1 MNSLNHRY
9 ILSPLLALPL
19 LMAPAVAMGQLHESV
34 QVDGTYLRDV
44 LHPDRINRLPRLT
57 HFALGETPLDYATAG
72 VKADFTPMA
81 PVIPATAWGASRQGL
96 PTLGYLDL
104 EAGSY
109 LNSSLSFG
117 IGLLR
122 QPEQRLDLRLQHN
135 STSLWHPYGD
145 LTGARISYAECLGLS
160 YARRFRDMGIFTASA
175 QYHLGYFNYY
185 GIDPEIIGYQPLSYP
200 SASSDRTAPPA
211 WDGGSRYFAPTQTLN
226 DAALRLGWSSDPEG
240 EWPVDWHAGAGL
252 RHFAYRTATRETEIS
267 LEGGLSAKLPGY
279 SRVGVDADLRFLCYG
294 EGEHPVP
301 GTEALAAPDSY
312 SALSIS
318 PYYKWQKN
326 NLSLLVGADVDLTFN
341 ADGYTPDTHYGALHA
356 SPDIRFDVA
365 ARNVGFY
372 VHLTGGTELHTLA
385 AMSQL
390 DPYRNPH
397 LESTRPVHT
406 PFDANI
412 GVNLTPFR
420 GFSAEVNVQ
429 YKSTSGVPLG
439 GWYMAMLNY
448 GATAMPGLW
457 LPEGVAPVYGTG
469 MERYSLSGLGAS
481 LKLAYRPTDFL
492 AIEANGSY
500 TPQHDK
506 TGIFNG
512 LDRPRWVLD
521 AQLELSPVR
530 QLSVGVKYA
539 YRGVRRIFMGYSV
552 ADSGPELLPGG
563 ATPSGETGPKLELTS
578 MRLPDITDLSAHV
591 RWDVTPKFSLRVEAR
606 NLLGQRAEIL
616 PMQPSEGVTFA
627 GGLQWLF

>member
-1 MNSLNHRY
+1 MNRRN

-19 LMAPAVAMGQLHESV
+19 LLIPAKAGAQLHESV
-34 QVDGTYLRDV
+34 NVDGTYLRDV
-44 LHPDRINRLPRLT
+44 LHPDRINRLPRLS
-57 HFALGETPLDYATAG
+57 HFSMGETPLEYATAG
-72 VKADFTPMA
+72 VKADFDPLA
-81 PVIPATAWGASRQGL
+81 PVIPATAWGASRRGL
-96 PTLGYLDL
+96 PTTGYLDL
-104 EAGSY
+104 SMGSY

-122 QPEQRLDLRLQHN
+122 RPEQRLDLRLQHN
-135 STSLWHPYGD
+135 STSLWHPFGD
-145 LTGARISYAECLGLS
+145 LTGARISYAENLGLS
-160 YARRFRDMGIFTASA
+160 YARRFRNMGIFTASA

-185 GIDPEIIGYQPLSYP
+185 GIDPEIIGLTS
-200 SASSDRTAPPA
+200 SAHEYNTDPA
-211 WDGGSRYFAPTQTLN
+211 RFMAPTQTLN

-240 EWPVDWHAGAGL
+240 EWPVDWNAGAGM
-252 RHFAYRTATRETEIS
+252 RYFGYRTGTRETEIS
-267 LEGGLSAKLPGY
+267 LNGGVSAPIAGN
-279 SRVGVDADLRFLCYG
+279 SRVGADADLRFLCYS
-294 EGEHPVP
+294 EGKSSPAP
-301 GTEALAAPDSY
+301 LMAPDSY
-312 SALSIS
+312 SALTIS
-318 PYYKWQKN
+318 PYYKWQKR
-326 NLSLLVGADVDLTFN
+326 NLSLRAGVDLDLTFN
-341 ADGYTPDTHYGALHA
+341 ADGYTPTSHYSALHA

-397 LESTRPVHT
+397 LESTRPIHT

-412 GVNLTPFR
+412 GVNLTPFS
-420 GFSAEVNVQ
+420 GFSAELNVQ

-448 GATAMPGLW
+448 GDEAMPGLS
-457 LPEGVAPVYGTG
+457 LPAGVEPVYGTG
-469 MERYSLSGLGAS
+469 LQRYSLSGLGAS
-481 LKLAYRPTDFL
+481 LKLAYRPADIF
-492 AIEANGSY
+492 AIEARGSY

-512 LDRPRWVLD
+512 LDRPRWILD
-521 AQLELSPVR
+521 ASVELSPVK
-530 QLSVGVKYA
+530 QLTVGVKYG
-539 YRGVRRIFMGYSV
+539 YRGVRRIFMGYTDETG
-552 ADSGPELLPGG
+552 APELLPGG
-563 ATPSGETGPKLELTS
+563 ASPSESAEPRLELSS

-591 RWDVTPKFSLRVEAR
+591 RWDVTPKFSLRFEAA
-606 NLLGQRAEIL
+606 NLLGHREVIL